1 MMETL
6 LNVLAYTLPSVVMLV
21 GVWLVLK
28 KTLRNENNFLTLEL
42 KKQNNNQKLSVTL
55 RAYERLILFLERTQP
70 GSILMRQNL
79 LTMNCLQLQT
89 VLLKQIRD
97 EFEHNITQQLY
108 VSREAWALVCNAKES
123 LVKLVNLSAGQFETS
138 EAAIKMAEFMIKSYS
153 ESQNPPSEVAIN
165 FIKEEVKHIF

>member
-1 MMETL
+1 METL

-28 KTLRNENNFLTLEL
+28 KTLRNENDFLTFEL

-70 GSILMRQNL
+70 SSILMRQNL
-79 LTMNCLQLQT
+79 STMNCLQLQT

-97 EFEHNITQQLY
+97 EFEHNVTQQLY
-108 VSREAWALVCNAKES
+108 VSREAWALLCNAKES
-123 LVKLVNLSAGQFETS
+123 LVKLVNLSARQFETS
-138 EAAIKMAEFMIKSYS
+138 ASAIKMAEFMIKSYS
-153 ESQNPPSEVAIN
+153 ESHNPPAEVAIN

>member
-28 KTLRNENNFLTLEL
+28 KTLRNENDFLTFEL

-70 GSILMRQNL
+70 SSILMRQNL
-79 LTMNCLQLQT
+79 STMNCLQLQT

-97 EFEHNITQQLY
+97 EFEHNVTQQLY

-138 EAAIKMAEFMIKSYS
+138 ASAIKMAEFMIKSYS
-153 ESQNPPSEVAIN
+153 ESHNPPAEVAIN